1 MERFDDYLGTLL
13 KNEAEAKSYIDAALE
28 QFFIDHNKELFL
40 VALKQVIDAHGGIT
54 KVAKQTNINRQHLY
68 RMLSSRGNPSF
79 DNISL
84 LLRAIGLRLKVENSK
99 AA

>member
-1 MERFDDYLGTLL
+1 MERFDDYLHTVL
-13 KNEAEAKSYIDAALE
+13 KNGIEAKNYINAALE

-40 VALKQVIDAHGGIT
+40 LALKQVIDARGGVT

-68 RMLSSRGNPSF
+68 RMLSKRGNPSF

-84 LLRAIGLRLKVENSK
+84 LLGTIGLRLTVEASK